1 MNIFIMIEQV
11 TAICIIDIIQLE
23 VWHLLY
29 FSSLKLNNGG
39 PVYLQLVLFVK
50 RGIYC
55 GALKDGEALPS
66 RRELAALLGINPNT
80 VQKAYKL
87 MEDEGFVVTPR
98 NAASVLR
105 VTPALLKR
113 IGDEL
118 GREFVREF
126 VEQARKNGLGYKR
139 VIELISQYWEDSV

>member
-1 MNIFIMIEQV
+1 ML
-11 TAICIIDIIQLE
+11 D
-23 VWHLLY
+23 
-29 FSSLKLNNGG
+29 FSNLNLNNNE

-50 RGIYC
+50 RGVYC

-98 NAASVLR
+98 NAASVLC
-105 VTPALLKR
+105 VTPALLER
-113 IGDEL
+113 FGEEL

-126 VEQARKNGLGYKR
+126 VGQARKNGLSHKR
-139 VIELISQYWEDSV
+139 VIELISQYWEDIV